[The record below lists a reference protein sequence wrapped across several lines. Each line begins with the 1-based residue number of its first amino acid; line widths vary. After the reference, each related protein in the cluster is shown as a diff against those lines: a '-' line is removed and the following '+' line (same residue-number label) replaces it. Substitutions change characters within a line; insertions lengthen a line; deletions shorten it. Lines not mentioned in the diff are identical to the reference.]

1 MENIY
6 IVYVSHQDIYIVKAN
21 TQKEAID
28 IVFNT
33 EIKPFNEKLAKKG
46 YLPPARIAMTAI
58 LIDNLIGDENCV
70 CLT

>member
-1 MENIY
+1 MENIF
-6 IVYVSHQDIYIVKAN
+6 IVYVNHHDIYMVKAN

-46 YLPPARIAMTAI
+46 YLPPARTDMTAI
-58 LIDNLIGDENCV
+58 LIDNLIGDEKCI